1 MHSEKFSLKWNDF
14 QKNVSQSFGLLRQE
28 EDLFDV
34 TLVSDDEM
42 QIPAHKLVLSASS
55 SFFKSIIRKN
65 AHSHPLLYLG
75 GINSR
80 KLNFILDYIY
90 HGEVQVYQE
99 DLDGFIEA
107 AQKLRIEGLR
117 KDQENP
123 TEGAP
128 SGDFKIKAGY
138 ENSIYDESSDES
150 YFDGDEENL
159 KNSKTPE
166 RKLSGRTMIPTGGS
180 VSTPE
185 LAQKIE
191 ELTMKIDGVYT
202 CRNCGKTAK
211 DKTHLTR
218 HIETHIEGLEYN
230 CSHCGKVCRSRNILT
245 THLRKYH
252 RN

>member
-1 MHSEKFSLKWNDF
+1 MNSEKFSLKWNDF

-34 TLVSDDEM
+34 TLVSEDEI

-55 SFFKSIIRKN
+55 SFFKSILRKN

-75 GINSR
+75 GVNSR
-80 KLNFILDYIY
+80 KLHIILDYIY

-99 DLDGFIEA
+99 ELDGFIEA

-117 KDQENP
+117 KEQENLDP
-123 TEGAP
+123 GE
-128 SGDFKIKAGY
+128 GDFKIKP
-138 ENSIYDESSDES
+138 ENENNSFNESSDES
-150 YFDGDEENL
+150 YLVDVDDVENY
-159 KNSKTPE
+159 KKFKTPK
-166 RKLSGRTMIPTGGS
+166 RKPTSRTMTTAGGS
-180 VSTPE
+180 VTTPE
-185 LAQKIE
+185 LEQKIE
-191 ELTMKIDGVYT
+191 ELTVKIEGVYT
-202 CRNCGKTAK
+202 CGNCGKTAK

-230 CSHCGKVCRSRNILT
+230 CPHCGKVCRSRNGLT
-245 THLRKYH
+245 SHVGRYH

>member
-1 MHSEKFSLKWNDF
+1 MNSEKFSLRWNDF
-14 QKNVSQSFGLLRQE
+14 QENVSQSFGLLRKE

-34 TLVSDDEM
+34 TLVSEDEI

-55 SFFKSIIRKN
+55 SFFKSFFRKN

-75 GINSR
+75 GVNSR

-117 KDQENP
+117 KDQENMDP
-123 TEGAP
+123 NV
-128 SGDFKIKAGY
+128 GDFKIKAGY

-166 RKLSGRTMIPTGGS
+166 RNLSGRTMIPTGGS
-180 VSTPE
+180 SSTPE

-230 CSHCGKVCRSRNILT
+230 CLHCGKVCRSRNILT